1 MRVFVLFDSDSPVAI
16 CYQSVYYAFSDFFYR
31 LYCENYC
38 SSRKYSLLTIRLDE
52 KQVKKFISN
61 PHFITVEDVKH
72 RPVFTVRCDYF
83 RRLSRYIK
91 NNHYYI
97 KIN

>member
-1 MRVFVLFDSDSPVAI
+1 MRVFVLLDCHSPIAI
-16 CYQSVYYAFSDFFYR
+16 CYQSVYYGFSDFFYR
-31 LYCENYC
+31 LYCENFC
-38 SSRKYSLLTIRLDE
+38 NSKKFVLSTFRIDDKL
-52 KQVKKFISN
+52 VNKFISS
-61 PHFITVEDVKH
+61 PDFITVEDVKH

-83 RRLSRYIK
+83 KRLSRYIK